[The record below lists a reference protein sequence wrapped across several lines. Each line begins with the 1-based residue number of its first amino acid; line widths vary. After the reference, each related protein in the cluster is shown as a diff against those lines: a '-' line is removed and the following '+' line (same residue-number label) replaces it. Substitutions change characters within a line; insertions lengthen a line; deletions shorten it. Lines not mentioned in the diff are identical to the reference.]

1 MKKLISE
8 KTTMNIASKEATLTT
23 ETHNNNI
30 TVNGPFSMGIGYA
43 YSPNGNATQNTITIT
58 GDSTTPINLITEEFK
73 PENVGIRIQNG
84 TTNISITE
92 NTITTS
98 DVGGHDSTIH
108 TEPDNVTIANNQ
120 LTSSQGYGDDTIIAP
135 ETATIENNIIETT
148 TTLAIPETII
158 INTPVELIAT
168 VTTADGTPINGGTVT
183 FTIGNEAIAQETVT
197 DGIATATHT
206 FTQEEDDVTIV
217 ASYTPESTGL
227 STSSDEETTTI
238 EAPLTQLNI
247 EEIDLTAGETVT
259 LTATVT
265 DQNGNN
271 INGGKVTFKVNG
283 KTIKDSNGK
292 VIYAK
297 VVDGV
302 ATAQYTVPENLG
314 GQDINITAVYTGTT
328 KYNKET
334 TTITTTVTAPEA
346 KLTITPI
353 TSDVQTGSTVTLK
366 AKVAAGDKA
375 ITTGKIVF
383 KINGKTV
390 KDANG
395 KVIYAKVDSNG
406 EVSVDYVIPD
416 SMKAG
421 NYTITATFIASGYD
435 RMESNESLT
444 ITA

>member
-1 MKKLISE
+1 
-8 KTTMNIASKEATLTT
+8 MNIASKEATLTT

-73 PENVGIRIQNG
+73 LENVGIRIQNG